1 VTDPI
6 EAIARAM
13 LYEGYLLYPYRPSS
27 VKNRVRWTFGGL
39 FPRDYAE
46 ATGGSE
52 RWQARTECIVLDLRG
67 GTLPLTPPGQ
77 AWRHNPP
84 WPVWLPAGDLC
95 SLLASNR
102 AAL

>member
-1 VTDPI
+1 MTDPI
-6 EAIARAM
+6 EAIARAV
-13 LYEGYLLYPYRPSS
+13 LYESYLLYPYRPSS

-67 GTLPLTPPGQ
+67 GLRPPAARPSLAAQ
-77 AWRHNPP
+77 PP
-84 WPVWLPAGDLC
+84 
-95 SLLASNR
+95 LASL
-102 AAL
+102 AAGWRSLFASCV